1 MAAGFAAVWQHA
13 DERDMRGFGG
23 DRVIDIV
30 AQIDRRGWI
39 APVEDNL
46 QAFWMGLRMLHVF
59 HCHDGLEIWAQA
71 IAVKRVISWQ
81 LAEAM
86 RKKKKTKQALAK
98 ELNTSRSQLDR
109 LLDPQN
115 IAVSLDTITRAARA
129 LGKRL
134 IIRIADAKAG

>member
-71 IAVKRVISWQ
+71 IAVKRVIQFVADSAGEDGK
-81 LAEAM
+81 LGILC
-86 RKKKKTKQALAK
+86 QAL
-98 ELNTSRSQLDR
+98 QYG
-109 LLDPQN
+109 
-115 IAVSLDTITRAARA
+115 
-129 LGKRL
+129 LGE
-134 IIRIADAKAG
+134 

>member
-1 MAAGFAAVWQHA
+1 MKAKKKNEVVEHTGSTFDSFLEEEGIREEVEAV
-13 DERDMRGFGG
+13 
-23 DRVIDIV
+23 
-30 AQIDRRGWI
+30 
-39 APVEDNL
+39 
-46 QAFWMGLRMLHVF
+46 
-59 HCHDGLEIWAQA
+59 
-71 IAVKRVISWQ
+71 AVKRGISWQ
-81 LAEAM
+81 LTEAM
-86 RKKKKTKQALAK
+86 RKKKKTKHALAN